1 MRNRAVHD
9 LLLEISTISN
19 EFAEKVLVKSIA
31 RKGLVNDAK
40 KILVKHYNI
49 IILILLYYS
58 IVLLLYYY
66 ILITY

>member
-1 MRNRAVHD
+1 MS
-9 LLLEISTISN
+9 LP
-19 EFAEKVLVKSIA
+19 KGYLVKSIA

-40 KILVKHYNI
+40 KILGNIYNI
-49 IILILLYYS
+49 ITLILLYYS